1 MKAFF
6 VFAVVI
12 VAVAAETC
20 RETRDCHSSIT
31 TCASGS
37 ELHCVNHQC
46 TCTTAGSGSGSCTS
60 ADQCTGRCD
69 PGRQHHCI
77 DGRCRCTHF

>member
-1 MKAFF
+1 MRTFF
-6 VFAVVI
+6 ILAI
-12 VAVAAETC
+12 LVAAVYSEDC
-20 RETRDCHSSIT
+20 RRHEDCTAT

-46 TCTTAGSGSGSCTS
+46 TCTTAGSGDGGCTM
-60 ADQCTGRCD
+60 ADDCHGRCD
-69 PGRQHHCI
+69 HGGRHHCI